1 MNNPT
6 LKTPIVDIGINLM
19 HRSFQQD
26 REQVVERA
34 LAHQVTP
41 LIITGTSLRSS
52 EEAARYAGQYP
63 CKLYA
68 TAGIHPHDAKHCND
82 STLNRLK
89 ELAALPQVVAIG
101 ECGLDY
107 NRDFSPRE
115 VQRRWFSEQVRLAQ
129 ELNMPLFL
137 HEREA
142 SADFTAILK
151 EQQVQRAVVHC
162 FTGTRQELAA
172 YLEAGWHI
180 GITGW
185 ICDERRGKHLRE
197 LVRLIP
203 LDRLMLET
211 DAPFLTPRDLKE
223 KPAEGRN
230 EPVFLPHILRT
241 VAQCLGKPAEE
252 VAQATTATAHA
263 FFSIGDDGDSEAEQ
277 VR

>member
-1 MNNPT
+1 MNDST

-34 LAHQVTP
+34 LANGVTP

-63 CKLYA
+63 GKLYA
-68 TAGIHPHDAKHCND
+68 TAGVHPHDAKHC
-82 STLNRLK
+82 SEATLNRLK

-107 NRDFSPRE
+107 NRDFSPRD
-115 VQRRWFSEQVRLAQ
+115 VQRRWFAEQVRVAK

-151 EQQVQRAVVHC
+151 EQQVQKAVVHC
-162 FTGTRQELAA
+162 FTGNRQELTA
-172 YLEAGWHI
+172 YLDAGWFI

-185 ICDERRGKHLRE
+185 ICDERRGKDLRE

-230 EPVFLPHILRT
+230 EPALLPHILHT

-252 VAQATTATAHA
+252 VAQGTTATATA
-263 FFSIGDDGDSEAEQ
+263 FFSIGSGGKGEAEQ
-277 VR
+277 V